1 MQNTASGSKKEKNG
15 SRAVGPFGRAAE
27 SAMNFS
33 LGITTI
39 STFHN
44 LANRIEVLETIMKL
58 PVVASGSTTTA
69 STARERYEQEM
80 QEIEYALGV
89 FCGLPDAPEA

>member
-1 MQNTASGSKKEKNG
+1 MENSASGSKKEKSG
-15 SRAVGPFGRAAE
+15 RRTVGPFGKATE
-27 SAMNFS
+27 NAMNFA
-33 LGITTI
+33 LGVTTV

-44 LANRIEVLETIMKL
+44 LANRIEVLEAVMRL
-58 PVVASGSTTTA
+58 PVVSSGSTTMAYNT
-69 STARERYEQEM
+69 RERYEQEM